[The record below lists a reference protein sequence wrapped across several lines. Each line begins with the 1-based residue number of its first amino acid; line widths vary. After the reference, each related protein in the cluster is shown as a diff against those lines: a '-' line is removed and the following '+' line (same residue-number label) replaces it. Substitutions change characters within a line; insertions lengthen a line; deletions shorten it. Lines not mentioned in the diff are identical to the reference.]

1 MGFLSA
7 GGASPSS
14 LLLCEENMDDV
25 FGCSDGEG
33 ELPELGA
40 GLDFPA
46 FPLES
51 DEVVA
56 SLMEKEKERLI
67 HVAAGHYLQR
77 LNSGGVVSSWRIAS
91 IDWINKAQAH
101 YNFGPL
107 CFYLSINYLDRILSI
122 KEPQAGQPWV
132 QQLLGVKTSR
142 WAKHTTMLRKVA
154 FMFEEYNGV
163 CSEKYKFDA
172 ESIKNMEI
180 FVMGSLNWRM
190 QAVTPFSY
198 INYFMDKFTQGKTL
212 SCGFAS
218 RCTELILGTLEAT
231 KFLQF
236 RPSEIAAA
244 AVLSAAAE
252 SHALDFSSA
261 LIASNIPVD
270 KQTVKRCYEAMQ
282 EVGLA
287 KKNEGNASRPS
298 VTKSP
303 YGVLGASCFSF
314 KTDDSQTPGSSQA
327 NSDNNNHVYNP
338 ANKRTKLT

>member
-33 ELPELGA
+33 ELAELGA

-56 SLMEKEKERLI
+56 SLMEKEKEQLI

-101 YNFGPL
+101 HNFGPL

-132 QQLLGVKTSR
+132 QQLLSVGCLSIA
-142 WAKHTTMLRKVA
+142 AKM
-154 FMFEEYNGV
+154 EETLVPRYQDFQV

-198 INYFMDKFTQGKTL
+198 INYFMDKFTQGKPL

-218 RCTELILGTLEAT
+218 RCSELILGTLEAT

-244 AVLSAAAE
+244 AVLLAAAE
-252 SHALDFSSA
+252 SHALDFTSA
-261 LIASNIPVD
+261 LIASNIPID

-282 EVGLA
+282 EVGLV

-298 VTKSP
+298 VPKSP

-327 NSDNNNHVYNP
+327 NHVYNP
-338 ANKRTKLT
+338 ANKRT

>member
-33 ELPELGA
+33 ELAELGA

-56 SLMEKEKERLI
+56 SLMEKEKEQLI

-101 YNFGPL
+101 HNFGPL

-122 KEPQAGQPWV
+122 KEPQV
-132 QQLLGVKTSR
+132 SSTD
-142 WAKHTTMLRKVA
+142 
-154 FMFEEYNGV
+154 V

-198 INYFMDKFTQGKTL
+198 INYFMDKFTQGKPL

-218 RCTELILGTLEAT
+218 RCSELILGTLEAT

-244 AVLSAAAE
+244 AVLLAAAE
-252 SHALDFSSA
+252 SHALDFTSA
-261 LIASNIPVD
+261 LIASNIPID

-282 EVGLA
+282 EVGLV

-298 VTKSP
+298 VPKSP

-327 NSDNNNHVYNP
+327 NHVYNP
-338 ANKRTKLT
+338 ANKRT

>member
-14 LLLCEENMDDV
+14 LLLCEENMDGV
-25 FGCSDGEG
+25 FGCSDDEG

-40 GLDFPA
+40 GGLDFPA

-51 DEVVA
+51 EEVVA
-56 SLMEKEKERLI
+56 SLMEKEKEQLI
-67 HVAAGHYLQR
+67 HVAAGSYLQR
-77 LNSGGVVSSWRIAS
+77 LNSGGVLSSFRIAS
-91 IDWINKAQAH
+91 IDWINKARAH
-101 YNFGPL
+101 HNFGPL
-107 CFYLSINYLDRILSI
+107 CFYLSVNYLDRILSI
-122 KEPQAGQPWV
+122 KEPQASSTHAGQPWV
-132 QQLLGVKTSR
+132 QQLLSVGCLSIA
-142 WAKHTTMLRKVA
+142 AKM
-154 FMFEEYNGV
+154 EETLVPRFVDFQKV

-198 INYFMDKFTQGKTL
+198 IDYFMDKFIQGKPL

-244 AVLSAAAE
+244 AVLSSAAAE

-270 KQTVKRCYEAMQ
+270 KQTVRRCYEAMQ
-282 EVGLA
+282 EVGLV
-287 KKNEGNASRPS
+287 KKREEGNARPS
-298 VTKSP
+298 VPKSP
-303 YGVLGASCFSF
+303 YGVLDAPCFSF
-314 KTDDSQTPGSSQA
+314 KTDDS
-327 NSDNNNHVYNP
+327 
-338 ANKRTKLT
+338 